1 MEGGAPPGGP
11 PPGGPR
17 GPTAPLLAPPQ
28 GTGPPQVRGGAPG
41 PGLPWPRPG
50 ARAPGGGG
58 GGVGMEGGPP
68 RGGPPCCDPG
78 YFATPLLPSA
88 SCTLPTIFAE
98 GVRVTSPSSFHLEGQ
113 PSAGFFDR

>member
-1 MEGGAPPGGP
+1 MA
-11 PPGGPR
+11 
-17 GPTAPLLAPPQ
+17 
-28 GTGPPQVRGGAPG
+28 VR
-41 PGLPWPRPG
+41 G
-50 ARAPGGGG
+50 ARAPASLSVVPGTLYGGGG
-58 GGVGMEGGPP
+58 GGVGWDGGPP